1 MFSYH
6 CCTGCS
12 KTTLLDILCNRK
24 PLGSTYH
31 EDVTGVIYVNGKPR
45 GLSQT
50 LSYVPQQDLLLNTA
64 TVRETFETA
73 AQLRIANISPE
84 ELKTRVDAVLHD
96 LGLKEREHA
105 LVGGGEV
112 RSLSGGERRRVSIG
126 QEIVSSQ
133 KSVLM
138 LDEPTTG
145 LDSTT
150 AESVMTCLRDLAR
163 LKGMVVVA
171 TIHQPNSYITT
182 LFDDFM
188 LMGKGRCLYQ
198 GLYSDAVERF
208 SAAGFACPLYCNPT
222 DFYITVAAN
231 GENHAPLVA
240 SNQAWLDEQKFQEGS
255 FARIAFSSSDTPR
268 SNVSGVGDD
277 DETAVSDCPTST
289 WTQVKLLVVRDWKQW
304 FRDPGMLISELF
316 QYIFLALFLGGMYY
330 DTDTELESGVYNR
343 TASLFFI
350 LSILVFTPPFTA
362 VVTFAGER
370 DLFTKERRD
379 KMYSPFSWLLAKT
392 IVLAPIE
399 AAMCLVFS
407 SISYFMI
414 GYQPKAEKF
423 FLFLAILTLF
433 QLIGESIGM
442 FFAVLTG
449 SPTFA
454 VIWMTLFLIIVLA
467 LSGFL
472 TYEMPYFY
480 EWIQDSNVLRFG
492 MLGLILNEFT
502 GLELTDESGNK
513 VNGLDSVPDSVKP
526 DPDLS
531 VGDYIAILVGFL
543 VGIRMLIYI
552 VLLSNDFNQWVAAAN
567 NWLNKKSGSGEASAI
582 EQEDPDRK
590 VESSAVEITSSGITS
605 NQL

>member
-1 MFSYH
+1 M
-6 CCTGCS
+6 
-12 KTTLLDILCNRK
+12 LDILCNRK
-24 PLGSTYH
+24 PLGSTYR
-31 EDVTGVIYVNGKPR
+31 EDVQGHIYVNGKPR

-84 ELKTRVDAVLHD
+84 ELKTRVDAVLKD
-96 LGLKEREHA
+96 LGLMHREHA

-171 TIHQPNSYITT
+171 TIHQPNSFITT

-198 GLYSDAVERF
+198 GPYSEAVERF

-231 GENHAPLVA
+231 EENHQALVTR
-240 SNQAWLDEQKFQEGS
+240 NEEWMEQQKLVEGS
-255 FARIAFSSSDTPR
+255 FAQIAFKGIDTP
-268 SNVSGVGDD
+268 SQVSGAGED
-277 DETAVSDCPTST
+277 DESRLYECPTST
-289 WTQVKLLVVRDWKQW
+289 FTQVKLLVVRDVKQW
-304 FRDPGMLISELF
+304 LRDPGMLISELV
-316 QYIFLALFLGGMYY
+316 QYIFFGVFLGGMYY
-330 DTDTELESGVYNR
+330 DMDSELEAGVYSR

-370 DLFTKERRD
+370 DLFNKERRD
-379 KMYSPFSWLLAKT
+379 KMYTPFSWLLAKT
-392 IVLAPIE
+392 IVLTPIE
-399 AAMCLVFS
+399 AVLCLVFS

-414 GYQPKAEKF
+414 GYQPKADKF
-423 FLFLAILTLF
+423 FMFLAILVVF

-454 VIWMTLFLIIVLA
+454 VIWMMLFLIIVMA

-513 VNGLDSVPDSVKP
+513 VDGLDSVPDSVKP
-526 DPDLS
+526 DSDLS
-531 VGDYIAILVGFL
+531 VGDYIAILVGFF
-543 VGIRMLIYI
+543 VGARVLIYI
-552 VLLSNDFNQWVAAAN
+552 VLLSDDFGQWMIAAKS
-567 NWLNKKSGSGEASAI
+567 WLKNRSGSEHVSPVL
-582 EQEDPDRK
+582 QNDPDRK
-590 VESSAVEITSSGITS
+590 GAAHSSAVEITSARTSS